1 MPAASVTPMM
11 QQYHEAK
18 RVAGDA
24 LLLFRMGDFYE
35 LFFDDAK
42 TAARVL
48 GLALTSRDKG
58 DDPVPMA
65 GFPHHQLDSYLAK
78 IIAADYR
85 AAVCEQVEDPK
96 LAKGLV
102 KREVTRIVTPGTLT
116 DDALLDPQASNFL
129 AAVAFTAGTGGA
141 GRLATGRLSDQS
153 ARAREAAH
161 SVGIAWVDVSTGRF
175 FAASFPVA
183 QLGDQLARI
192 QAAELLVSDEAPPLP
207 AEWSQGGAITRR
219 PAWTFGR
226 TAALESLARHFGT
239 RSLEG
244 FGFDTE
250 QAADAAALRAAGAI
264 LSYLGETQKASLAH
278 IDRLVPY
285 LCDARLAIDP
295 ATRRSLELTATIRD
309 HPAGGARR
317 RDGSLLGT
325 LDRTVTCLGA
335 RMLADWLSG
344 PLTDVVAITS
354 RLDAVEE
361 FVADASLTAQLRD
374 VLRQIYDIQRLLARV
389 TTGRASPRDLA
400 FVGRTLACLPKVK
413 AKLTGR
419 SSAVLQ
425 QIEQR
430 LDLCADIRGPLEQ
443 ALVDEC
449 PLTTRDGNFIRAGYR
464 AELDELRE
472 LMAGGKQWMA
482 EYQAA
487 ECKRTGIANIKV
499 GFNQVF
505 GYYLEVT
512 HAHRDKIPVNYIRKQ
527 TLKNAERYVTPE
539 LKEYEEKVLSA
550 EEKAKRLE
558 CDLFMQLREMVAA
571 AAGRLQATA
580 DALSEVD
587 VLAALAELARSRNYV
602 RPTVVAEPIL
612 DIEAGRHPVLDITE
626 PEGTFVPNGVQC
638 AARSEEREARS
649 EERAAGSEERASR
662 SEEREASVEENSLLA
677 PRSSILLI
685 TGPNMAGKSTYI
697 RQAALLTLMAQMGS
711 FVPARRATIGVA
723 DRIFARVGASDELS
737 RGQSTFMVEMTE
749 TARILNTATA
759 RSLVILDEIGRGTST
774 YDGLSLA
781 WSIVE
786 HIHEAIGC
794 RTLFATH
801 YHELTDLEEQLP
813 GVRNYNVAVKEWED
827 QVVFLHQIV
836 PGAADKSYGIHVA
849 QLAGVPRTVNDR
861 AREVLAWLE
870 AQHHAADGAACGLAR
885 ASATAHQSS
894 NGQSTRPAGGWQLT
908 LFGVEEH
915 PLLDEIRTAK
925 LDELRPVEALELIRA
940 WQQRLVEEQAA
951 VKL

>member
-1 MPAASVTPMM
+1 MPVTPMM
-11 QQYHEAK
+11 QQYQEA
-18 RVAGDA
+18 RRAAGDA

-58 DDPVPMA
+58 VDPVPMA

-78 IIAADYR
+78 IISAGYR

-116 DDALLDPQASNFL
+116 DDALLEPAASNYL
-129 AAVAFTAGTGGA
+129 AAV
-141 GRLATGRLSDQS
+141 S
-153 ARAREAAH
+153 ASSADKRAR
-161 SVGIAWVDVSTGRF
+161 SSGTPVTGLAWVDVSTGRF
-175 FAASFPVA
+175 FAAALAPE
-183 QLGDQLARI
+183 QLADQLARL
-192 QAAELLVSDEAPPLP
+192 QPAEILIGDDAPSAVLP
-207 AEWSQGGAITRR
+207 ASLPHDVAVTRR
-219 PAWTFGR
+219 PAWTFGH
-226 TAALESLARHFGT
+226 TAAVESLARQFGT

-244 FGFDTE
+244 FGFDGETT
-250 QAADAAALRAAGAI
+250 AADVSALRAAGAV
-264 LSYLGETQKASLAH
+264 LEYLAETQRASLAH
-278 IDRLVPY
+278 IDRVTPY
-285 LCDARLAIDP
+285 SADARLAIDP
-295 ATRRSLELTATIRD
+295 ATRRSLELAATIRD
-309 HPAGGARR
+309 GRR
-317 RDGSLLGT
+317 EGSLLGT

-335 RMLADWLSG
+335 RLMAEWLSA
-344 PLTDVVAITS
+344 PLTDVKAINA
-354 RLDAVEE
+354 RLEAVDEL
-361 FVADASLTAQLRD
+361 VADVALTAQLREALKQTYD
-374 VLRQIYDIQRLLARV
+374 VQRLLARV

-400 FVGRTLACLPKVK
+400 FICRTLTYLPKVK

-419 SSAVLQ
+419 TSHLLQ
-425 QIEQR
+425 AIEQR
-430 LDLCADIRGPLEQ
+430 LDLCADVRGPLEQ
-443 ALVDEC
+443 ALVDDC
-449 PLTTRDGNFIRAGYR
+449 PLTAREGGFIRPGYR
-464 AELDELRE
+464 ANLDELRQ

-487 ECKRTGIANIKV
+487 EAQRAGIPSIKI

-512 HAHRDKIPVNYIRKQ
+512 HAHRERIPADYIRKQ
-527 TLKNAERYVTPE
+527 TLKNAERYVTPA

-550 EEKAKRLE
+550 EQKARDLE
-558 CDLFMQLREMVAA
+558 YDLFVELREMVARA
-571 AAGRLQATA
+571 ATRLQATA
-580 DALSEVD
+580 DALAELD
-587 VLAALAELARSRNYV
+587 VLSSFAELARSRNYV
-602 RPTVVAEPIL
+602 RPTVVAEPVL

-626 PEGTFVPNGVQC
+626 PEGTFVPNGIQC
-638 AARSEEREARS
+638 AALSAGACSARPN
-649 EERAAGSEERASR
+649 AGT
-662 SEEREASVEENSLLA
+662 L
-677 PRSSILLI
+677 LLI

-697 RQAALLTLMAQMGS
+697 RQAALLVLMAQMGS

-723 DRIFARVGASDELS
+723 DRVFARVGASDELS

-749 TARILNTATA
+749 TARILNTATQ

-786 HIHEAIGC
+786 HIHESIGC

-801 YHELTDLEEQLP
+801 YHELTDLAEQLP
-813 GVRNYNVAVKEWED
+813 GVRNFNVAVKEWDD

-849 QLAGVPRTVNDR
+849 QLAGVPRSVNER

-870 AQHHAADGAACGLAR
+870 AQHAANAASGLAESDS
-885 ASATAHQSS
+885 SAPSFSS
-894 NGQSTRPAGGWQLT
+894 NGHADRGAGQWQMT
-908 LFGVEEH
+908 LFGLEEH
-915 PLLDEIRTAK
+915 PLLEEIRGAK
-925 LDELRPVEALELIRA
+925 LDAISPDDALELIST
-940 WQQRLVEEQAA
+940 WQQRLVEENTAA
-951 VKL
+951 KS